1 MRSPAGCSFAQ
12 HLDTFFHFFRRI
24 LIAPL
29 QTLHHEAARPHINR
43 YPRTY
48 QHDMTNTAQK
58 AGKPA
63 KALDAIELLTEAHQ
77 EIREAFKEYG
87 RLITSGGEVR

>member
-1 MRSPAGCSFAQ
+1 LHSFNRNIMKR
-12 HLDTFFHFFRRI
+12 H
-24 LIAPL
+24 AP
-29 QTLHHEAARPHINR
+29 
-43 YPRTY
+43 YPGTY
-48 QHDMTNTAQK
+48 QHDMTNTVQK